1 MALLSTSIPLAMTLT
16 ATLVA
21 VDSNGAL
28 VVKPSAEQIKQA
40 SSIHVLAFSSYGDLL
55 VIESEGD
62 FTLDT
67 LDEVQQKARLVC
79 YGEERDESESG
90 SEDVSMGMDDVPTL
104 ANVIKEAVEGKVAE
118 EQRWKRNVG

>member
-1 MALLSTSIPLAMTLT
+1 MTLT

-55 VIESEGD
+55 VVESEGD

-67 LDEVQQKARLVC
+67 LDEVHQKARSVC
-79 YGEERDESESG
+79 YGEEQDESESE
-90 SEDVSMGMDDVPTL
+90 SEDFSMELDDVPPL
-104 ANVIKEAVEGKVAE
+104 ANVLKEAVERKVAE
-118 EQRWKRNVG
+118 EQRWKRNTG

>member
-1 MALLSTSIPLAMTLT
+1 MTLT

-21 VDSNGAL
+21 VDSNSAL

-55 VIESEGD
+55 VVESEGD

-67 LDEVQQKARLVC
+67 LDEVHQKARLIC
-79 YGEERDESESG
+79 YREERDESD
-90 SEDVSMGMDDVPTL
+90 SEDLSMELDDVPTL
-104 ANVIKEAVEGKVAE
+104 ANVLKEAVERKVAE
-118 EQRWKRNVG
+118 EQRWKRNIG